1 MTISNITKIE
11 PISVVNKSRNNG
23 QEKEE
28 KHTESKPKP
37 VVVEPF
43 QKDLDVACEKLIHKA
58 KTDDGFD
65 FRSQYVKGQR
75 LWYINYNEFTNSIT
89 IEDMTVSTVYED
101 VLIGRIEDG
110 EARYIDAKERDM
122 LYNTPLEAEDA
133 YNAMKTAMEV

>member
-23 QEKEE
+23 KEKEE

-37 VVVEPF
+37 IVVEPF
-43 QKDLDVACEKLIHKA
+43 QKDLDVACERLIHKV

-89 IEDMTVSTVYED
+89 IEDMTVSTVYAD
-101 VLIGRIEDG
+101 VLIGRVEDG
-110 EARYIDAKERDM
+110 EARYIDSKERDM
-122 LYNTPLEAEDA
+122 LYNTPLEAEGA